1 MSAHVG
7 GVSAIFAIAIKDN
20 SEMLTKYILTIGSE
34 KHEISSA
41 QVRNWDQLLCAYSRK
56 DFNGIVR
63 SFSSKFEF
71 VNEAYDLL
79 LDLYLTEGVRA
90 SAVLALLTIT
100 DRWEWEIQFEAPLD
114 FSTISW
120 DAYVLSIAAID
131 NSLAAF
137 ISANKSTKY

>member
-79 LDLYLTEGVRA
+79 LDLYLT
-90 SAVLALLTIT
+90 
-100 DRWEWEIQFEAPLD
+100 
-114 FSTISW
+114 
-120 DAYVLSIAAID
+120 
-131 NSLAAF
+131 
-137 ISANKSTKY
+137 